1 MTAPSRLECLSF
13 LDAEIKAFIALGETK
28 VRLKRPE
35 YEIEIQRNRVR
46 MLKACKAWIAADTH
60 GEMNADDKAA

>member
-1 MTAPSRLECLSF
+1 MSSPNRLECLSF
-13 LDAEIKAFIALGETK
+13 LDAEIKTFTDFGEKK